1 MLRLFFTP
9 EWFQGLDLLFETVGL
24 IAALLIAAYSWKIY
38 SSHKENRFAYFSFA
52 FMLVAVSL
60 FLKMFSSGVL
70 YFTPLRDTVLDVLRP
85 TVGARLR
92 FTNVYYAAT
101 FFVQM
106 ASLLGGWL
114 LIFFISQKS
123 RARLTRWYEVSQIA
137 LFVYLVSL
145 IAFIGHFNY
154 VVFYLTGSVLLA
166 LIVLNYYKN
175 YLNNANSNTFRVM
188 MAFMFIL
195 LSHLFFTFI
204 FLLPGLYVIGQI
216 FLLAGFSL
224 LLYTYQKV
232 IRKERK
238 LKVEILPL
246 EDDDDGEHEGDDDEE
261 KSENEEK
268 SEREN
273 KRRKRRTKEEQEI
286 KTV

>member
-24 IAALLIAAYSWKIY
+24 VAAMLIAAYSWRIY
-38 SSHKENRFAYFSFA
+38 SSHKENRFMYFSLA
-52 FMLVAVSL
+52 FLLVAVSL
-60 FLKMFSSGVL
+60 FFKMFASGVL
-70 YFTPLRDTVLDVLRP
+70 YFTPVRDTVLDVLRP
-85 TVGARLR
+85 AVGARLR
-92 FTNVYYAAT
+92 FTNLYYAAT

-137 LFVYLVSL
+137 LFVYLVLL

-154 VVFYLTGSVLLA
+154 VVFYLTASVLLA

-188 MAFMFIL
+188 LAFVFIL

-204 FLLPGLYVIGQI
+204 FLLPGLYVIGQL
-216 FLLAGFSL
+216 FLLSGFSL
-224 LLYTYQKV
+224 LLYTYRCV
-232 IRKERK
+232 ISRERKPRVEIVEERSGSERSGQRSTKER
-238 LKVEILPL
+238 
-246 EDDDDGEHEGDDDEE
+246 
-261 KSENEEK
+261 S
-268 SEREN
+268 SRER
-273 KRRKRRTKEEQEI
+273 
-286 KTV
+286 

>member
-1 MLRLFFTP
+1 
-9 EWFQGLDLLFETVGL
+9 
-24 IAALLIAAYSWKIY
+24 
-38 SSHKENRFAYFSFA
+38 
-52 FMLVAVSL
+52 
-60 FLKMFSSGVL
+60 MFSSGVL
-70 YFTPLRDTVLDVLRP
+70 YFAPLRDTVLDVLRP
-85 TVGARLR
+85 AVGARLR

-101 FFVQM
+101 FFIQM

-175 YLNNANSNTFRVM
+175 YLNNANSNTFKIM
-188 MAFMFIL
+188 LAFVFIL
-195 LSHLFFTFI
+195 LGHLFFTFI
-204 FLLPGLYVIGQI
+204 FLLPGLYVIGQL

-224 LLYTYQKV
+224 LLYTYRRV
-232 IRKERK
+232 ISREVKPRI
-238 LKVEILPL
+238 EIV
-246 EDDDDGEHEGDDDEE
+246 EE
-261 KSENEEK
+261 KSIEEK
-268 SEREN
+268 STEEKSGEIGR
-273 KRRKRRTKEEQEI
+273 KVRKRSKKI
-286 KTV
+286 K